1 MDEEVE
7 GERQWLSAEEEGEE
21 WMEREREGSKVI

>member
-7 GERQWLSAEEEGEE
+7 GERQWLSTEEEGEE
-21 WMEREREGSKVI
+21 WRLGEREAK